1 MPEKDLVIKEKIEH
15 TGLFDFPAFY
25 SYAHSWF
32 VNELYGVIEE
42 KYSEKVSGNK
52 RDLLI
57 EWKAAKKLS
66 DYFKIE
72 IAVKYE
78 ITDMTEVEAEIDG
91 KTKKMNNG
99 KVVAEIKGALIKDYE
114 SKWETSVFSKFA
126 REIYNKYIIPSRVF
140 AMNDKTGEDVK
151 KFKEELKAFLELSGR
166 R

>member
-1 MPEKDLVIKEKIEH
+1 MPEKDLVLREKMEH

-25 SYAHSWF
+25 SFAHSWF
-32 VNELYGVIEE
+32 INEQYGVIEE
-42 KYSEKVSGNK
+42 KYSERVSGNK

-57 EWKAAKKLS
+57 EWKATKKFS

-91 KTKKMNNG
+91 KTKKMNKG
-99 KVVAEIKGALIKDYE
+99 KVVAEIKGTLIKDHE
-114 SKWETSVFSKFA
+114 SKWESSAFSKFM
-126 REIYNKYIIPSRVF
+126 REFYNKYIIPTRVF
-140 AMNDKTGEDVK
+140 AMNKKTEDDTK
-151 KFKEELKAFLELSGR
+151 KFKEELKVFLELSGR